1 MKGVGGGE
9 RERKRGRKKEEGG
22 TEREQTRVGTHM
34 CVRTRQRKQVGQ
46 VNIWEIWMKDI
57 RKFLVQLLQLLQA
70 RNDAKIKFKRI

>member
-1 MKGVGGGE
+1 
-9 RERKRGRKKEEGG
+9 
-22 TEREQTRVGTHM
+22 M

-57 RKFLVQLLQLLQA
+57 GKFLVQLLQLLQA